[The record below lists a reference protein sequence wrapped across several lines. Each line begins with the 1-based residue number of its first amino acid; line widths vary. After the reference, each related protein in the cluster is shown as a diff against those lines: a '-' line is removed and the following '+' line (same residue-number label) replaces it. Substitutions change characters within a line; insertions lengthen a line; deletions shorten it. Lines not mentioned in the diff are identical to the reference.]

1 MAGLLRILNSGQRLR
16 FVIRHPILVLSLI
29 VLMTLLFATKLPN
42 LRFQTS
48 IYDLAIQDLPESV
61 YYREFKKAFGSEE
74 MILVAARAEDVF
86 APETFQRLAAIAHK
100 VSKVPGVTKVLSL
113 PGIKKDMDVTSRWS
127 MDEFKKIIVPIELFN
142 RNFLSKDKKTTIL
155 SVILEDLS
163 DKGPIVD
170 AIAKILQKENEGLSL
185 YQIGMPLV
193 SQALAAYT
201 ERDFLQLPP
210 ITFVVMAI
218 VLLCLFRDV
227 RSVLIPA
234 GSVLFALIWTFGM
247 MAWTKT
253 PLSLL
258 TMIVPIF
265 LIAVGTA
272 YCMYILS
279 EYRSS
284 ALNADSSREAVY
296 LCFVQ
301 VRFPTVLAVITT
313 IIGLASLMLNQI
325 NSIREFSAFSCFG
338 LFSMLVMLLTA
349 VPAALSILPL
359 PRKAKMGPQWESGI
373 INGFLSR
380 VIQLNLRHQKK
391 VLLAVFMVAT
401 VAICG
406 IFMIKVETNPVGF
419 FKKETPISRHFE
431 DVSRQTAGSFPVNVV
446 LNSRIDGYFEDSAH
460 LHQIEKI
467 QGFLNA
473 RKGVDKTISLV
484 DFLKLVNYGASQYK
498 KGSYVVPSESFEI
511 RMLIN
516 SYKTMLGQEMFSR
529 FMDEDLKKANILL
542 RTHISSS
549 RDFLALK
556 QEIEDFLQENFGE
569 DFEYHVTGFG
579 IVISQSSR
587 LLTRGL
593 VKSLSLTLVLII
605 AAMALLFLSAKVGF
619 MAILPNLFPIV
630 VSFGLMGW
638 LGIELSVATSLIASI
653 AIGLAVDDTIHYL
666 FRYNHEFKKHL
677 DKDRALRDTILG
689 VGRPI
694 IFTTL
699 AISIGFGV
707 LIFSHFV
714 PTAVF
719 GLLMVVTMLA
729 SLVGAL
735 FILPSVMLHVELVTA
750 WDLLRLMPT
759 MGGISPAIAHELNQ
773 PLNAIKM
780 GSEFLKMM
788 AQRSEKI
795 SEGHLLQVSTEISGQ
810 VDRASV
816 IINRLT
822 ELEEKRGF
830 EKEKVN
836 LNEVI
841 RKTLAIIEPQLL
853 LDDIRVTLDPDEDLP
868 LIFGHANRLEQV
880 MYNLL
885 SNAGDAIIAG
895 KGSDEG
901 MKGRLIAIRSFT
913 EKNRVKVSVS
923 DTGIGIPGDLQERIF
938 EPFFTTREAGKGAG
952 LGLCISREIVKND
965 GGRIH
970 VKSWEMRGSTFTLSF
985 PKVRETVYRGQ
996 DIIRS

>member
-1 MAGLLRILNSGQRLR
+1 M
-16 FVIRHPILVLSLI
+16 IRHPVPVLILI
-29 VLMTLLFATKLPN
+29 VLLTLLFATKLPN

-48 IYDLAIQDLPESV
+48 IYDLAIRDLPESV
-61 YYREFKKAFGSEE
+61 YYREFKKMFGSEE
-74 MILVAARAEDVF
+74 MILVAARSENVF
-86 APETFQRLAAIAHK
+86 APETFQRLAAIAGDI
-100 VSKVPGVTKVLSL
+100 SKIPGVTKVLSL
-113 PGIKKDMDVTSRWS
+113 PGIKRDMDLTSRWS
-127 MDEFKKIIVPIELFN
+127 LDEFKEIIVPIELFN
-142 RNFLSKDKKTTIL
+142 RNFLSEDKKTTIL
-155 SVILEDLS
+155 SVILGDIS

-170 AIAKILQKENEGLSL
+170 AIEKILQKENEGLSL

-218 VLLCLFRDV
+218 VLLCLFRDA
-227 RSVLIPA
+227 RSVLIPTGA
-234 GSVLFALIWTFGM
+234 VLSTLIWTFGM
-247 MAWTKT
+247 MAWTQR

-272 YCMYILS
+272 YCMYIFS

-284 ALNADSSREAVY
+284 AQNADSTREAVY
-296 LCFVQ
+296 LCFIQ
-301 VRFPTVLAVITT
+301 VRFPTVLAVVTT

-325 NSIREFSAFSCFG
+325 NSIREFAAFSCFG
-338 LFSMLVMLLTA
+338 LLSMLVMMLTA
-349 VPAALSILPL
+349 VPAALSILPM
-359 PRKAKMGPQWESGI
+359 PRKDEIDTPRGCGV
-373 INGFLSR
+373 INGLLTWI
-380 VIQLNLRHQKK
+380 IQLNQHHQKK
-391 VLLAVFMVAT
+391 VLLAVSIVAMVAL
-401 VAICG
+401 CG
-406 IFMIKVETNPVGF
+406 ISQIKVETNPVGF
-419 FKKETPISRHFE
+419 FKKDTPISRHFE

-446 LNSRIDGYFEDSAH
+446 LNSRVDGYFENPNH
-460 LHQIEKI
+460 LLQIARI
-467 QGFLNA
+467 QDFLSTL
-473 RKGVDKTISLV
+473 KGVDKTISLV
-484 DFLKLVNYGASQYK
+484 DFLKLVNYGASQYNK
-498 KGSYVVPSESFEI
+498 DAYVIPSEPFEV
-511 RMLIN
+511 RMLVN

-556 QEIEDFLQENFGE
+556 EEIGEYLQQNFGE
-569 DFEYHVTGFG
+569 AFECHVTGFG

-605 AAMALLFLSAKVGF
+605 AAMSLLFLSVKVGV

-638 LGIELSVATSLIASI
+638 LGIELSVATSLIACI

-666 FRYNHEFKKHL
+666 FRYNHEFKKDL
-677 DKDRALRDTILG
+677 DKDRALQDTIYG

-699 AISIGFGV
+699 AISMGFSV
-707 LIFSHFV
+707 LIFSHFN

-719 GLLMVVTMLA
+719 GLLMVATMLA

-773 PLNAIKM
+773 PLNAIKV

-788 AQRSEKI
+788 AQRKERVPDD
-795 SEGHLLQVSTEISGQ
+795 HLLQVSTEISGQ
-810 VDRASV
+810 VDRAAV
-816 IINRLT
+816 MIKRLT

-841 RKTLAIIEPQLL
+841 RKTLAIIEPQLS
-853 LDDIRVTLDPDEDLP
+853 LDDIRLTFDPDEDLP

-880 MYNLL
+880 MYNLI
-885 SNAGDAIIAG
+885 SNAGEAIIAG
-895 KGSDEG
+895 KSADDK
-901 MKGRLIAIRSFT
+901 MKGRLIVIRSFT
-913 EKNRVKVSVS
+913 EQNRVKVSVS
-923 DTGIGIPGDLQERIF
+923 DTGIGIPRDLLERIF

-952 LGLCISREIVKND
+952 LGLCISNEIVKND

-985 PKVRETVYRGQ
+985 PRARETGE
-996 DIIRS
+996 I